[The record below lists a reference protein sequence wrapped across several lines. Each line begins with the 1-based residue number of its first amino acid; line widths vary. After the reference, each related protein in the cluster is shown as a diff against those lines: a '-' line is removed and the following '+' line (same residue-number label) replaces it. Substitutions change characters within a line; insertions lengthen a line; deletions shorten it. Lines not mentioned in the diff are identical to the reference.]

1 MRRFFGRPLLS
12 FVLQKVKIIFG
23 VDGSFEKFFTSL
35 SSLFTRVRTRVIHTL
50 RKRNH
55 SLSASIYHGR
65 GRVDDDDDDDFVL
78 LVEKIAPEQTRGSGL
93 GRAGVDDRVL
103 FSEQV

>member
-1 MRRFFGRPLLS
+1 MVDPFSRLFFK
-12 FVLQKVKIIFG
+12 KVKIFFG
-23 VDGSFEKFFTSL
+23 VEKNFAKNFSL
-35 SSLFTRVRTRVIHTL
+35 LSLHSSRTL
-50 RKRNH
+50 RKRNLT
-55 SLSASIYHGR
+55 LSASIHNGR
-65 GRVDDDDDDDFVL
+65 GRVDDDDDDDDFVL